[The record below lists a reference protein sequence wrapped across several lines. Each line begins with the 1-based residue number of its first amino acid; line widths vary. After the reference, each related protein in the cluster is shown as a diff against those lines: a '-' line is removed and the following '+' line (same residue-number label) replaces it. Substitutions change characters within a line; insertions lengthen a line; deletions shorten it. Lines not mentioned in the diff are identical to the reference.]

1 MVELV
6 SKLKSLGFKEYEAKV
21 FLALLKGHNMSVP
34 AIAKSAKI
42 RRTDVYDIMKSFV
55 EKGFCNEIETNS
67 VLMYEII
74 DPDVILDKLELKA
87 QKEKERHIKSL
98 KDTFKDLKPL
108 YASEKTDT
116 NKSFNVELIRG
127 YNVRRVEKFYE
138 LIRNS
143 KKEILLMIRMEMYIS
158 DQIDK
163 TAAEFINRG
172 GVIKSIYELSE
183 NFKIKKHDRWTD
195 CTDEDLQKVFSGFE
209 SYGEELRLSKTKIP
223 NLAIFDREIV
233 FLNITDK
240 SDTKKNNEA
249 DIIFKNRDFAETM
262 AEVFARSWRESQTLN
277 DFFNG
282 KFKTL

>member
-1 MVELV
+1 MSELIH
-6 SKLKSLGFKEYEAKV
+6 KLKSLGFTEYESKV
-21 FLALLKGHNMSVP
+21 FLALIKGHSMSAP
-34 AIAKSAKI
+34 EISKSAKI
-42 RRTDVYDIMKSFV
+42 RRTDVYDILKSFV

-87 QKEKERHIKSL
+87 QREKEKHIKSL

-108 YASEKTDT
+108 YATEKTEK
-116 NKSFNVELIRG
+116 NKSFSVELIRG

-138 LIRNS
+138 LMRSS

-163 TAAEFINRG
+163 TAAEFIGRG
-172 GVIKSIYELSE
+172 GIIKSVYELSE

-195 CTDEDLQKVFSGFE
+195 CTNEDLLKVFTAFE
-209 SYGEELRLSKTKIP
+209 SYGEDVRLSKTKIP
-223 NLAIFDREIV
+223 NLAIFDRETV
-233 FLNITDK
+233 FLNVVDK

-249 DIIFKNRDFAETM
+249 DVIFNNKDFAETM
-262 AEVFARSWRESQTLN
+262 AEMF
-277 DFFNG
+277 G
-282 KFKTL
+282 KAWEKSYGLKEYFK

>member
-1 MVELV
+1 MSELIQ
-6 SKLKSLGFKEYEAKV
+6 KLKSLGFTEYESKV
-21 FLALLKGHNMSVP
+21 FLALIKGHNMSAP
-34 AIAKSAKI
+34 EISKSAKI
-42 RRTDVYDIMKSFV
+42 RRTDVYDILKSFV

-74 DPDVILDKLELKA
+74 NPDVILDKLELKV

-98 KDTFKDLKPL
+98 KETFKEIKPL
-108 YASEKTDT
+108 YATEKIDKT
-116 NKSFNVELIRG
+116 KSFNVELIRG

-138 LIRNS
+138 LMRNS

-163 TAAEFINRG
+163 TAAEFIGRG

-195 CTDEDLQKVFSGFE
+195 CTNEDLHKVFSTFE
-209 SYGEELRLSKTKIP
+209 SYGEEVRLSKTKIP
-223 NLAIFDREIV
+223 NLAIFDRETV
-233 FLNITDK
+233 FINVVDK

-249 DIIFKNRDFAETM
+249 DVIFTNKDFAETM
-262 AEVFARSWRESQTLN
+262 VASFQRCWNESLN
-277 DFFNG
+277 FVDFLSG
-282 KFKTL
+282 IK